1 LGETLARLLDIGLE
15 KLNNMLLEMAKVSKQ
30 AVEVSI
36 SAYRIG
42 ELNVNVKEMA
52 ERLRVLHNEVSELAM
67 ELLARYQP
75 VASDLRFIKACME
88 ISYGFF
94 RFGRYAYDIMEVLEI
109 FGDLSKCDHTLVLE
123 TAKRVQEMIE
133 MSIIAFVRKDL
144 QAARKIPEM
153 DDFVDSKYRENL
165 LSVLKEKERN
175 IECHLSATLILRYL
189 ERIADHASYIAES
202 VVYIV
207 SGQV

>member
-1 LGETLARLLDIGLE
+1 MTRLLDIGLE
-15 KLNNMLLEMAKVSKQ
+15 KLNNILVEMAKVSKD

-36 SAYRIG
+36 SAYRTGKID
-42 ELNVNVKEMA
+42 VNVKEMA

-133 MSIIAFVRKDL
+133 MSINAFVKKDL

-165 LSVLKEKERN
+165 LSVLKKRERK
-175 IECHLSATLILRYL
+175 IKCHLSATLILRYL

-202 VVYIV
+202 VIYIV

>member
-133 MSIIAFVRKDL
+133 MSINAFVRKDL